1 MPHIL
6 IRFMA
11 VKDEKELKKS
21 SVIAI
26 SWCFLSLVAACFIGI
41 VGRAY
46 LVDNVLTGGQTESVF
61 ITMIERV
68 FTKNIGIP
76 FVGGSFLH

>member
-46 LVDNVLTGGQTESVF
+46 LS
-61 ITMIERV
+61 IMY
-68 FTKNIGIP
+68 
-76 FVGGSFLH
+76 